1 MKSLPSVFPAASTCA
16 LQCFS
21 LRTKAPLPASRVSV
35 VVQRPWLIEEVHFQ
49 KHGMQLL
56 GVSAVLKES
65 PFLKHSDE
73 IVPTMIHSALWRGFS
88 RSFRLRV
95 AKQAQVIWLRQ
106 QSLQWHQW
114 RCPGVL
120 VSIQD
125 LASLLQ
131 HGNPVSLKTGIQDSF
146 SSQLCPIIRKQ
157 ELGTSRSQ
165 SSVTVK
171 LGTGPLPNPFGK

>member
-1 MKSLPSVFPAASTCA
+1 MRYKNMKSLPSVFPAASTCA

-21 LRTKAPLPASRVSV
+21 LRTKAPLPASHVSC
-35 VVQRPWLIEEVHFQ
+35 
-49 KHGMQLL
+49 
-56 GVSAVLKES
+56 S
-65 PFLKHSDE
+65 PEALADKGGTFLEAWHAAAWSQCSSERISILKHSDE
-73 IVPTMIHSALWRGFS
+73 IVPTMIHSALWRGLS
-88 RSFRLRV
+88 RSFRLWV
-95 AKQAQVIWLRQ
+95 AKQAQVILLRQ

-146 SSQLCPIIRKQ
+146 SSQLCPTVRK
-157 ELGTSRSQ
+157 
-165 SSVTVK
+165 
-171 LGTGPLPNPFGK
+171 